1 MIFTPVPIVYV
12 NLTNKGKIKM
22 KKISA
27 DYFNFVFSNYLTCE
41 LTRDELQEFIETLL
55 IHLRCSLKSTSD
67 EHFQDYLFKQ
77 QTDNLK
83 KDKYWL
89 QELYK

>member
-1 MIFTPVPIVYV
+1 MKQGKYLINMEIF
-12 NLTNKGKIKM
+12 KM

-55 IHLRCSLKSTSD
+55 SHLRCSLKSTGD

-83 KDKYWL
+83 EDKYWL

>member
-1 MIFTPVPIVYV
+1 MEIF
-12 NLTNKGKIKM
+12 KM

>member
-1 MIFTPVPIVYV
+1 
-12 NLTNKGKIKM
+12 M
-22 KKISA
+22 KKISS

-55 IHLRCSLKSTSD
+55 IHLRYSLKSTSD

-83 KDKYWL
+83 KDKHWL